1 MTFLPHL
8 YIYKQIATDVV
19 HWDWCGCDVISG
31 IINRFSSDNHEIYWS
46 SVQMICNVNM
56 VVHAY
61 VHLFASVFFYI
72 ETHVV
77 PEYSKNHVSSGFRG
91 VYISQVKAKYIAIIW
106 YVYDPRL
113 SCWSLNLSI

>member
-1 MTFLPHL
+1 
-8 YIYKQIATDVV
+8 
-19 HWDWCGCDVISG
+19 
-31 IINRFSSDNHEIYWS
+31 
-46 SVQMICNVNM
+46 M

-91 VYISQVKAKYIAIIW
+91 VYISQVKAKYIAII
-106 YVYDPRL
+106 
-113 SCWSLNLSI
+113 